1 MATNTKKEVKTAPK
15 KEKAIVYIAKDELNE
30 FENYYQASINGRV
43 YNVLRG
49 ANVPVPLEVAQLLK
63 ETGVIGDYQ
72 IINQ

>member
-1 MATNTKKEVKTAPK
+1 MAASTKKEVKKAPK
-15 KEKAIVYIAKDELNE
+15 KALVYIAKDELNE
-30 FENYYQASINGRV
+30 FEVYYQASINGRV

-49 ANVPVPLEVAQLLK
+49 SNVPVPLEVAQLLK

>member
-1 MATNTKKEVKTAPK
+1 MATNTKKEVKKAPIR
-15 KEKAIVYIAKDELNE
+15 ANVYIAKDELNE
-30 FENYYQASINGRV
+30 FESYYQASINGRV

-49 ANVPVPLEVAQLLK
+49 TTVSVPLEVAQLLK